1 MEQKIRTQKI
11 GNRKQKIGNRKKTHI
26 SREQKI
32 DTHQFF
38 HSISGPDCIKS
49 QRLKAAKTELRIC
62 VKVEVAVLGFPWLI
76 SLMVSVDVKQH

>member
-32 DTHQFF
+32 DTSVFP
-38 HSISGPDCIKS
+38 PDFWS
-49 QRLKAAKTELRIC
+49 
-62 VKVEVAVLGFPWLI
+62 
-76 SLMVSVDVKQH
+76 